1 MKLNTLEKGD
11 RRALSKLPTIS
22 RSWIG
27 LTVLLLL
34 FILISFFI
42 YSQKPKSYPSYVS
55 DSPAPTGV
63 KAFYTYVK
71 NEIEAKT
78 WSYSPDLLPKE
89 ESNQLLVMI
98 EPFFTPDQKETK
110 AYIDFM
116 EAGNTILLFK
126 NNPKGMFEINT
137 RPFEESPATSKD
149 IMSVTNQ
156 NHVSFK
162 AEMNSFIR
170 LYPTDKD
177 QLLLN
182 DAAGAVALKRTYG
195 QGQLIVTIAPEWITN
210 GNLLNHDHLPLI
222 LSLLDEAKP
231 QNILFDEYLH
241 TGKSTA
247 GQLAVYPMWFLILL
261 LQGTL
266 IMILWLWNKGKRFGP
281 IFTPREDT
289 VRFSDE
295 GIQAMTAWFIRGRR
309 YQDSI
314 RIQADYVKHLLQ
326 EHWRIPYSKEW
337 RDSISLL
344 EKKWKQMPSSEIN
357 SFINGLEIILEKEK
371 LSKQEYLLWS
381 RKLDRLRKEVNEG

>member
-1 MKLNTLEKGD
+1 
-11 RRALSKLPTIS
+11 
-22 RSWIG
+22 
-27 LTVLLLL
+27 
-34 FILISFFI
+34 
-42 YSQKPKSYPSYVS
+42 
-55 DSPAPTGV
+55 
-63 KAFYTYVK
+63 
-71 NEIEAKT
+71 
-78 WSYSPDLLPKE
+78 
-89 ESNQLLVMI
+89 
-98 EPFFTPDQKETK
+98 
-110 AYIDFM
+110 
-116 EAGNTILLFK
+116 
-126 NNPKGMFEINT
+126 
-137 RPFEESPATSKD
+137 
-149 IMSVTNQ
+149 MSVTNQ
-156 NHVSFK
+156 NHVTFK

-195 QGQLIVTIAPEWITN
+195 QGQLIVTIAPEWMTN

-261 LQGTL
+261 LQGIL

-281 IFTPREDT
+281 IFTPREET

-295 GIQAMTAWFIRGRR
+295 GIQALTAWFIRGRR

-337 RDSISLL
+337 RDSVSLL
-344 EKKWKQMPSSEIN
+344 NMKWKHMPSSEIN

>member
-1 MKLNTLEKGD
+1 M
-11 RRALSKLPTIS
+11 RKLPIIS
-22 RSWIG
+22 RSWMG

-63 KAFYTYVK
+63 KAFYTFVK
-71 NEIEAKT
+71 NEIGGKT

-89 ESNQLLVMI
+89 ESHQLLVMV
-98 EPFFTPDQKETK
+98 EPFFTPDRKETK
-110 AYIDFM
+110 AYLDFM
-116 EAGNTILLFK
+116 KAGNTILLFK
-126 NNPKGMFEINT
+126 NNPKGMFDLNT
-137 RPFEESPATSKD
+137 GPFEESPSTSND
-149 IMSVTNQ
+149 LMSVTNQ
-156 NHVSFK
+156 NHVTFK

-177 QLLLN
+177 QLLLK

-195 QGQLIVTIAPEWITN
+195 QGQLIVTIAPEWMTN

-241 TGKSTA
+241 TGKGTA
-247 GQLAVYPMWFLILL
+247 GRLAVYPMWFLILL
-261 LQGTL
+261 LQGIL
-266 IMILWLWNKGKRFGP
+266 IMILWLWKKGKRFGP

-295 GIQAMTAWFIRGRR
+295 GIQALTAWFIRGSR

-357 SFINGLEIILEKEK
+357 SFLKGLEIILEKEK